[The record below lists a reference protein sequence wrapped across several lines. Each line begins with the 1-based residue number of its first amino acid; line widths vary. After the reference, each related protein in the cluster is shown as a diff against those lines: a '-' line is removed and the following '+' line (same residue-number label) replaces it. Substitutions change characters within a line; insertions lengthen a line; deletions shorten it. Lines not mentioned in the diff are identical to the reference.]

1 MSEEIKK
8 VPVDIADEDLDKVAG
23 GGAGAGVGGVGV
35 GVRKKPGGQLE
46 STNVVQGNVVRATH
60 GETRAETLATKAGSL
75 G

>member
-35 GVRKKPGGQLE
+35 GVRKKPGGELQ
-46 STNVVQGNVVRATH
+46 SKPVVRATH
-60 GETRAETLATKAGSL
+60 GETRPEIL
-75 G
+75 